1 MSVIYRRCKCNK
13 VDCSLTYKISK
24 CQKGS
29 NWVLFQN
36 GSHPGRANE
45 NEISID
51 TSITQTKTVRANC
64 KQRPRKKRGVALKI
78 IDIFNK
84 WLKKDSSLTG
94 QKILSKLIQRRK
106 SNFKKKP
113 CEQDIRFTFSKNLIP
128 SLLQVHIYTSID

>member
-1 MSVIYRRCKCNK
+1 M
-13 VDCSLTYKISK
+13 
-24 CQKGS
+24 
-29 NWVLFQN
+29 
-36 GSHPGRANE
+36 
-45 NEISID
+45 
-51 TSITQTKTVRANC
+51 RANC

-78 IDIFNK
+78 IDIFKK